1 MLERILILIF
11 SSAWAIASPALA
23 QGNSTVVQDTLEE
36 CLSWMQAPEQPIEWS
51 HFAGGVDLS
60 LVVGPANALTDP
72 TTLYLLGRESVDFS
86 ASAFILQ
93 GAAQTQWNQSCLLF
107 LFNEPYDERLAVPD
121 GPEQFRNVMSFMKQ
135 DPRFTEGEY
144 QLDKNDYSSSNH
156 FYHCGREY
164 NINILFIE
172 SHPTDR
178 PDRESIHVYRD
189 TPPSGHADERLNICN
204 E

>member
-60 LVVGPANALTDP
+60 LVVDPANALTDP

-86 ASAFILQ
+86 ARAFILQ
-93 GAAQTQWNQSCLLF
+93 DAALTQWNQRCLLF
-107 LFNEPYDERLAVPD
+107 LFNEPYDERPAVSN
-121 GPEQFRNVMSFMKQ
+121 GPEQFSNAISFMKR

-144 QLDKNDYSSSNH
+144 RSNQDEFNKRNH
-156 FYHCGREY
+156 FYRCGREY
-164 NINILFIE
+164 NINVLFIG
-172 SHPTDR
+172 SDPTDKS
-178 PDRESIHVYRD
+178 DGESIHVYRD
-189 TPPSGHADERLNICN
+189 PPPSGHADERLNICN